1 MSGPATVHVVDDDAS
16 FLRALSGM
24 LRAVGFNVRSFAS
37 AAELL
42 AQSGPESRGCV
53 VTDLSMPDMDGLEL
67 QAALR
72 KIGAVLPVVFLTGRG
87 DIPSSVHAMR
97 GGAIDFLEK
106 HATQEELLAAIRRA
120 LEDDAAHYDA
130 RSRQTELRQRFAKLT
145 PRERE
150 VLLHVVNGRMNKQ
163 IAASLGINERTVKL
177 HRTSIT
183 TKVGVHSAA
192 QLATLASDARLF
204 ESGEV
209 RGAHA

>member
-16 FLRALSGM
+16 FLSALSRM
-24 LRAVGFNVRSFAS
+24 LRTAGFEVRSFAS

-42 AQSGPESRGCV
+42 AQSSPETRGCL
-53 VTDLSMPDMDGLEL
+53 VTDLSMPGMDGLEL
-67 QAALR
+67 QAALT
-72 KIGAVLPVVFLTGRG
+72 KIGVVLPVVFLTGCG

-106 HATQEELLAAIRRA
+106 RATLEELLAAIRRA
-120 LEDDAAHYDA
+120 LEHDAAHHDA
-130 RSRQTELRQRFAKLT
+130 RSRLTELRRKFAKLT

-177 HRTSIT
+177 HRMSIT

-204 ESGEV
+204 ESGDA
-209 RGAHA
+209 RGACV